1 MADLKNRIL
10 KSFLSFKCLRK
21 ESVTELPFED
31 KAHTEP
37 NTPSQRQEKKIPR
50 RYSKHPL
57 CCRYTHVSHTHSL
70 PKGKKHREANMYK
83 QHTHTQ
89 SITMKPLMGGPRVG
103 TLTAVV
109 H

>member
-1 MADLKNRIL
+1 MFEESR
-10 KSFLSFKCLRK
+10 KCHRAALRGQSAHRTK
-21 ESVTELPFED
+21 HTITE
-31 KAHTEP
+31 TG
-37 NTPSQRQEKKIPR
+37 KKYPGDTANI
-50 RYSKHPL
+50 H
-57 CCRYTHVSHTHSL
+57 CARYTHVSHTHSL